1 MTPSFYRWSLRFLPA
16 SLRHDHHDE
25 MLAMVRERLHGRK
38 GLRRVATYVA
48 EIADLYRTVIREGIS
63 HRRTVRSMTGT
74 EAGAGNRDFKSDFR
88 SVWRSLRRRPG
99 YAVVVMA
106 ILALGIAATSAAFTV
121 VNGVLLRP
129 LPYADSDRL
138 ALVWTELD
146 RSTDPTEM
154 TVSPADFVYWKAS
167 TTSFEILAAHNLWHP
182 VLSGDGGDARTIMA
196 GLVTPELFHV
206 LGVQPLL
213 GRTFRPE
220 ESQTSATVTVL
231 SNGLW
236 RSRYGSDP
244 AIVGKLVTLNGVP
257 HEIVGVLPADYRHPD
272 PHRPLIET
280 QLFKPFDMSEWPHD
294 LSRYLRVI
302 GRLAPGVSIERAEAE
317 MDAIAIG
324 LEAIR
329 PERNSDTGTIVYSM
343 REQFYASSRPALLL
357 VLTGAG
363 LVYLIVLAN
372 VANLVLTRS
381 LSRKREFAVR
391 ASLGAG
397 RMRIAHQM
405 LMENGLLALGGS
417 ALGLG
422 AVLVSMDLL
431 TGLQGRY
438 LPRIGDIQL
447 DLRVALF
454 TVMLTILTTVLL
466 GMLPLGEFFRT
477 PLRAVLS
484 EEAPGAGGSRR
495 SRRIRALLVVGEVA
509 LAAALVVGAGLLGRS
524 FQNLAAVGPGFDAP
538 AVLTAEITAPP
549 DRYQSSAEYLPVFEQ
564 LGTQFSALPEV
575 DVVGFASQLPMLDG
589 DWTRDFEVID
599 QPRDRAMWP
608 TAEIR
613 FVSPAYF
620 EAMRIELVAGRP
632 FSNQDRAGAQSVVVV
647 NEEFATAHWAPGNA
661 VGKSIRWERNETMV
675 VSEVVGVVADV
686 LDDGLTAS
694 PDPFIYYPFAQ
705 YPRRSAAFAIRTTG
719 PPTAIAQSVRRMIRA
734 VDSEIPVDIVDSY
747 QSRIQGTIAGPRF
760 ASSLAMVFSAL
771 ALVIAGLGIY
781 GVMSYAVEARTR
793 EIGIR
798 AALGARGSDV
808 VSLIVRQ
815 GIGLT
820 LVGVILGLAFAAAVG
835 RGLSSILFGVSVG
848 DPLSYL
854 SAPAVLVVVAMV
866 ASYLP
871 ARRAL
876 AVELVDVLRSDGR

>member
-1 MTPSFYRWSLRFLPA
+1 
-16 SLRHDHHDE
+16 
-25 MLAMVRERLHGRK
+25 
-38 GLRRVATYVA
+38 
-48 EIADLYRTVIREGIS
+48 
-63 HRRTVRSMTGT
+63 
-74 EAGAGNRDFKSDFR
+74 
-88 SVWRSLRRRPG
+88 
-99 YAVVVMA
+99 
-106 ILALGIAATSAAFTV
+106 
-121 VNGVLLRP
+121 
-129 LPYADSDRL
+129 
-138 ALVWTELD
+138 
-146 RSTDPTEM
+146 M
-154 TVSPADFVYWKAS
+154 TVSPADFVDWKAS
-167 TTSFEILAAHNLWHP
+167 ATSFEMLAAHNLWYP
-182 VLSGDGGDARTIMA
+182 VLSGAGDARTIMA
-196 GLVTPELFHV
+196 GLVTPELFDV
-206 LGVQPLL
+206 LGVRPLL
-213 GRTFRPE
+213 GRTFRLE
-220 ESQTSATVTVL
+220 ESEAQANVTVL
-231 SNGLW
+231 SYGLW
-236 RSRYGSDP
+236 RTRYGSDP
-244 AIVGKLVTLNGVP
+244 SIVGKFVTLNGLP
-257 HEIVGVLPADYRHPD
+257 HEVVGVLPADYRHPD
-272 PHRPLIET
+272 PHRPLVET

-294 LSRYLRVI
+294 LSRYLRVV
-302 GRLAPGVSIERAEAE
+302 GKLAPGVSFERAEAE
-317 MDAIAIG
+317 MDAIALG
-324 LEAIR
+324 LESVR
-329 PERNSDTGTIVYSM
+329 PERNHDTGTVVYSM
-343 REQFYASSRPALLL
+343 REQFFASSRPALLL
-357 VLTGAG
+357 VLVGAG
-363 LVYLIVLAN
+363 LVYVVVLAN
-372 VANLVLTRS
+372 VTNLVLTRS
-381 LSRKREFAVR
+381 LARKREFAVR

-405 LMENGLLALGGS
+405 LVENGLLALGGS

-422 AVLVSMDLL
+422 AVLVSMDVL

-454 TVMLTILTTVLL
+454 TVALTLLTTVLL

-495 SRRIRALLVVGEVA
+495 SRSIRAFLVVGEVA

-538 AVLTAEITAPP
+538 AVLTAEITAPR
-549 DRYQSSAEYLPVFEQ
+549 DRYQSSVEYLPVFEQ
-564 LGTQFSALPEV
+564 LATEFTALPGV

-589 DWTRDFEVID
+589 DWSRDFELVD

-620 EAMRIELVAGRP
+620 EAMRIELIAGRP
-632 FSNQDRAGAQSVVVV
+632 FNDRDREGAQSVVVV
-647 NEEFATAHWAPGNA
+647 NEMFAGTHWASGSA
-661 VGKSIRWERNETMV
+661 IGKLIRWERNEETV

-705 YPRRSAAFAIRTTG
+705 SPRRSAAFAIRTTG
-719 PPTAIAQSVRRMIRA
+719 EPTAIAPSVRRMIRA
-734 VDSEIPVDIVDSY
+734 VDSEIPVDMVDSY
-747 QSRIQGTIAGPRF
+747 QTRIQGTIAGPRF

-781 GVMSYAVEARTR
+781 GVMSYAVLARTR

-798 AALGARGSDV
+798 AALGAQRSNV
-808 VSLIVRQ
+808 VSLILRQ

-820 LVGVILGLAFAAAVG
+820 LVGVILGLGLAAVAG
-835 RGLSSILFGVSVG
+835 RVLSSLLFGVSIG

-854 SAPAVLVVVAMV
+854 SAPAALVVVAIA

-871 ARRAL
+871 VRRAL